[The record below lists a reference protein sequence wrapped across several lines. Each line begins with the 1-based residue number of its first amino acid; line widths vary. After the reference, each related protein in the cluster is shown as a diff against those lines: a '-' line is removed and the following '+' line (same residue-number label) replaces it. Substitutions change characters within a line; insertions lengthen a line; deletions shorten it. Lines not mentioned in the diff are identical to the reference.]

1 MRVSRRTLTLAALG
15 AVPLPAGG
23 WIVQS
28 RATRDGAQLLGQVM
42 DLVNNRFVD
51 TVGANGLY
59 EKAAR
64 GLVKELN
71 DPYTELFTPKQI
83 ADFSRTTNGRY
94 GGIGMEITE
103 QNGYV
108 TVQRVFPHTP
118 AEGAGIQEGD
128 RIIQIGDSNT
138 TKWKS
143 TQVSN

>member
-15 AVPLPAGG
+15 AVPLLAGG

-28 RATRDGAQLLGQVM
+28 RTTRDGAQLLGQVM

-71 DPYTELFTPKQI
+71 DP
-83 ADFSRTTNGRY
+83 
-94 GGIGMEITE
+94 
-103 QNGYV
+103 
-108 TVQRVFPHTP
+108 
-118 AEGAGIQEGD
+118 
-128 RIIQIGDSNT
+128 
-138 TKWKS
+138 
-143 TQVSN
+143 